1 MRGIVAC
8 ETLYPELEAL
18 APDAEIRYL
27 PHDLHEFPVN
37 VGDDRK
43 IGVYVREAVA
53 SLEAA
58 GVSAIAIAFAGRTGL
73 DGLETDEVPLYVAL
87 ADDCVST
94 LRYRAVNSETGEAKE
109 PGVYYL
115 TRGGIDRAVDSYK
128 LSLAYRG
135 TTATLADRFEEAKAD
150 HPDLVVDW
158 TESDLYERAV
168 ERGSGMNE
176 TTVDRFFADILDFY
190 DTVELVDTGSLYE
203 IHHWYADQVADYIES
218 LADGEKSVTRRV
230 GDGDLGLLEQLVAAE
245 QPAESADVAVYEAGE
260 PIEN

>member
-8 ETLYPELEAL
+8 ETLYPEIEAL
-18 APDAEIRYL
+18 APDAEVRYL

-43 IGVYVREAVA
+43 IGRYVREAVA
-53 SLEAA
+53 AHESA
-58 GVSAIAIAFAGRTGL
+58 GVSSIAIAFAGRTGL
-73 DGLETDEVPLYVAL
+73 DGLQTESVPLAVSL

-94 LRYRAVNSETGEAKE
+94 LRYRAVNSETGEAKD

-115 TRGGIDRAVDSYK
+115 TRGGIDRAVDAYK

-135 TTATLADRFEEAKAD
+135 QTARLMDRFDQARAA

-158 TESDLYERAV
+158 AEGDLYERAV
-168 ERGSGMNE
+168 ERSSGMNQR
-176 TTVDRFFADILDFY
+176 TVDRFFAEVLGFY
-190 DTVELVDTGSLYE
+190 DTVDLVDTGSLYE
-203 IHHWYADQVADYIES
+203 VHHWYADQVADYIEA

-230 GDGDLGLLEQLVAAE
+230 SEGDLGLLERLLTADRPEHAQ
-245 QPAESADVAVYEAGE
+245 DVAVYEAGE
-260 PIEN
+260 PVEN